1 MSFTVHHDH
10 SATFGPIRN
19 QGKRPTCVAFAM
31 SDLSRYY
38 SNSSVLSAEYLYQS
52 AANLTPGWKPGD
64 GTYISHAVAATAT
77 PGLPDDA
84 FFPYQPGEPLLPLQK
99 LPVPT
104 PPALLYSSTF
114 ADGPISGA
122 AYVKAQLAAGHPVGL
137 VIKLTTDFYK
147 PNAGIVAYSP
157 MVVPKQR
164 HAIVATGYGTHNVSS
179 EPYILIRN
187 SWGTAWGDKGYAWIH
202 ETYIDSHT
210 VNAFRI

>member
-10 SATFGPIRN
+10 SAAFGSIRN

-38 SNSSVLSAEYLYQS
+38 TKSSVLSAEYLYQS
-52 AANLTPGWKPGD
+52 AANRTPGWKPGD
-64 GTYISHAVAATAT
+64 GTYISHAVAATST

-84 FFPYQPGEPLLPLQK
+84 FFPYQPGEPLLPLQM

-114 ADGPISGA
+114 TDGPIAGA

-137 VIKLTTDFYK
+137 VIKLTMDFYH

-164 HAIVATGYGTHNVSS
+164 HAIVATGYGTHNASS
-179 EPYILIRN
+179 EPYIRIRN
-187 SWGTAWGDKGYAWIH
+187 SWGPAWGDNGYAWIH
-202 ETYIDSHT
+202 EKFIDSHT